1 LKRIQSTKNPQVKEW
16 KKLLTK
22 KGREKMGLFLIEGF
36 HLVEEALKSHAPL
49 VELIVDEKK
58 EIPPSWNAGHLP
70 VTIVTEEVMKA
81 ISDTETPQGI
91 AAVCEQFSYG
101 DIDWTQANVLLID
114 AVQDPGNIGTM
125 IRTADAAGIDA
136 VLLGEGCADL
146 YNPKVIRATQGSL
159 FHLPIIRGNLREW
172 IGRLQE
178 ENVAVYGTALEN
190 GEDYRH
196 IKPARPFALLVGNE
210 GSGVH
215 KELLQMTTKNLYI
228 PIYGQ
233 AESLNVAVAAGIL
246 LYHLRDAKA

>member
-22 KGREKMGLFLIEGF
+22 KGREKTGLFLIEGF

-49 VELIVDEKK
+49 VQLIVDEKK

-70 VTIVTEEVMKA
+70 VTIVTEDVMKEICA
-81 ISDTETPQGI
+81 TETPQGI
-91 AAVCEQFSYG
+91 AAVCEQFSY
-101 DIDWTQANVLLID
+101 DNIDWTQANVLLID

-125 IRTADAAGIDA
+125 IRTADAAGMDA
-136 VLLGEGCADL
+136 VILGEGCADL

-172 IGRLQE
+172 IERLQA

-196 IKPARPFALLVGNE
+196 IEPTRPFALLVGNE
-210 GSGVH
+210 GSGVQ
-215 KELLQMTTKNLYI
+215 KELLQMTMKNLYI

-246 LYHLRDAKA
+246 LYHLRGTL